1 LKPALKPAQTNTQRF
16 YELLSSMRFAVSML
30 TLLGIAS
37 IIGTVLKQNEPYENY
52 IIKFGQFWFEAFEK
66 LGLYDVYH
74 ALWFLLI
81 LLFLVISTS
90 LCVYR
95 NSPLMIK
102 EWKTYKEQATEKSLR
117 AFSHQ
122 ASFQIKHSQQD
133 AQEKITHYLSG
144 QGFTFKLKPQENGDL
159 LVAAKAGTHQRLGYI
174 LTHAAI
180 VIICFGG
187 ILDGNLPFKVQE
199 MLGNKKIE
207 VLDLPES
214 QVPLVSRLSASNPS
228 FRANMTLPEGASD
241 NVAFVRVRD
250 GYLVQELPFRV
261 GLKDFRIEHYAT
273 GQPKSFES
281 DVIISDPDLKAPL
294 EKTISVNHPLIY
306 KGIAIYQ
313 SDFQDG
319 GSTLKFKIWDLSAA
333 KLLHQE
339 IEGVVAKTGILGE
352 GSAKLKVEFN
362 EFRKFNIINL
372 SPDGKGKP
380 QNVGPNTTYKLRDT
394 SGQAREYVTY
404 MQPLRIDGRA
414 YFVSGMRET
423 VQDEFKY
430 LRIPVDDDF
439 GIDGFM
445 RLRNIMRD
453 QQQYSL
459 IADRLIKKLN
469 SQDANLQQQF
479 KQGVERLLAAFA
491 KGGYTELSMVIEKSV
506 PPEQR
511 KQAAAAYIKLL
522 NSATFEAYNMSL
534 EANHKPAVELN
545 ENTVAFVEDTL
556 RAMNDVFFYGT
567 PYYFQLTDF
576 VHKEASGLQ
585 LTKSPGQKWVYL
597 GSALLVL
604 GIFAMFYIRERR
616 IWLLIKANQ
625 EVLMGFVSNRK
636 NLDFEQEFTRT
647 KNQLGQL
654 LS

>member
-1 LKPALKPAQTNTQRF
+1 
-16 YELLSSMRFAVSML
+16 MRFAVSML

-52 IIKFGQFWFEAFEK
+52 IIKFGQFWFEAFES
-66 LGLYDVYH
+66 LGLFDVYH

-90 LCVYR
+90 LCIYR

-117 AFSHQ
+117 EFSHQ
-122 ASFQIKHSQQD
+122 ASFQTKSPQQSI
-133 AQEKITHYLSG
+133 QEKLTQYLTS

-180 VIICFGG
+180 VIISFGG
-187 ILDGNLPFKVQE
+187 ILDGNLPLKIQE

-214 QVPLVSRLSASNPS
+214 QVPAISRLGVGNPS
-228 FRANMTLPEGASD
+228 FRANMTLPEGVSD

-261 GLKDFRIEHYAT
+261 ALKDFRIEHYAT

-281 DVIISDPDLKAPL
+281 DVTIIDPDLKEPL
-294 EKTISVNHPLIY
+294 QKTISVNHPLIY
-306 KGIAIYQ
+306 KGVAIYQ

-319 GSTLKFKIWDLSAA
+319 GSELKFKIWDLSANN
-333 KLLHQE
+333 LRSQE
-339 IEGVVAKTGILGE
+339 IDGVVAKTGSLGD
-352 GSAKLKVEFN
+352 GKAKLKVEFN

-380 QNVGPNTTYKLRDT
+380 QNVGPNTTYKLRDIT
-394 SGQAREYVTY
+394 GQAREYVTY
-404 MQPLRIDGRA
+404 MQPLQIDGRA
-414 YFVSGMRET
+414 YFVSGMRES

-430 LRIPVDDDF
+430 LRIPVDDDY
-439 GIDGFM
+439 GVDGFM
-445 RLRNIMRD
+445 RMRNIMRNPH
-453 QQQYSL
+453 QHTV
-459 IADRLIKKLN
+459 IADRLLQKLN
-469 SQDANLQQQF
+469 SPDQNMEAQF
-479 KQGVERLLAAFA
+479 KQGVQGLLQAFA
-491 KGGYTELSMVIEKSV
+491 KGGYEELSKVIEKSV
-506 PPEQR
+506 PPNQR
-511 KQAAAAYIKLL
+511 KNAAGAYIKLL
-522 NSATFEAYNMSL
+522 NSAAFEAYNLSL
-534 EANHKPAVELN
+534 EANNKPAVELN
-545 ENTVAFVEDTL
+545 ESNFAFVEDSL
-556 RAMNDVFFYGT
+556 RAINDAFFYGT
-567 PYYFQLTDF
+567 PYYFQLSDF
-576 VHKEASGLQ
+576 VHKEASGFQ

-604 GIFAMFYIRERR
+604 GIFSMFYIRERR
-616 IWLLIKANQ
+616 IWLLVKTNQ
-625 EVLMGFVSNRK
+625 EVLIGFASNRK
-636 NLDFEQEFTRT
+636 NLDFEQEFIRT
-647 KNQLGQL
+647 KNQLGQV